1 MLTPTAASKGTP
13 ALPPPARPAFSED
26 YHYPLWRHPAT
37 RIPPSVCRVQKAAGA
52 VNLPARV
59 ILSLLP
65 LVHRVARSVRR
76 RLPAYATVQTD
87 DLFSAGVLGL
97 IDALK
102 KYDSRRRT
110 PMEHYAVFRVR
121 GAMLDSLREWD
132 CAPRPLRRMS
142 KAIERAAWKLEG
154 ELSRTAEEPELA
166 RALGMTLDRFHETAR
181 ELRDAGILSHS
192 PSPPA
197 GTGNSAMPCA
207 KLEATDRESPF
218 DVCARH
224 ERSALVAQALD
235 VLPERERQVIALYYQ
250 DDLTQKQIGVRLC
263 LSEARVCQLRYAAL
277 HRLHKTLVRE
287 VHSPRYLL

>member
-1 MLTPTAASKGTP
+1 MLTTTAASKGTTTFPPP
-13 ALPPPARPAFSED
+13 ALPDFSENYPHPLWPRPATRVPPRVCRVEKSAREVNPPARM
-26 YHYPLWRHPAT
+26 
-37 RIPPSVCRVQKAAGA
+37 
-52 VNLPARV
+52 

-65 LVHRVARSVRR
+65 LVLRVARSVHR
-76 RLPAYATVQTD
+76 RLPVHATVQKD
-87 DLFSAGVLGL
+87 DLVSAGVLGL

-110 PMEHYAVFRVR
+110 PMEHYAIFRVR

-132 CAPRPLRRMS
+132 CLPRPLRRIS
-142 KAIERAAWKLEG
+142 KVIEQAAWKLEV

-166 RALGMTLDRFHETAR
+166 GALGMTLDRFHETVR
-181 ELRDAGILSHS
+181 ELRDAGI
-192 PSPPA
+192 PSRLPPPPA
-197 GTGNSAMPCA
+197 SAGNPEMPYA
-207 KLEATDRESPF
+207 KPEAADRESPF

-235 VLPERERQVIALYYQ
+235 VLPERERQIIALYYQ

-277 HRLHKTLVRE
+277 HRLRKALVLE